1 MKNLGSNPKERGGE
15 DGRETREAMGGG
27 GGGVGGVFFTCKMYE
42 RKHKRGWD
50 GLVDLFY
57 ISNINDEC

>member
-1 MKNLGSNPKERGGE
+1 VKNLGSNPKERGGE
-15 DGRETREAMGGG
+15 GRGGE
-27 GGGVGGVFFTCKMYE
+27 GGVFFTCKMYE

>member
-15 DGRETREAMGGG
+15 
-27 GGGVGGVFFTCKMYE
+27 GGVFFTCKMYE